1 MQISEQSIEQVK
13 FNEAGLAPAIV
24 QDADNGRVLMM
35 AWMNADSLRDTLR
48 TGKTHFYS
56 RSRKKYWM
64 KGEESGHVQ
73 DVVAVQLDCDGD
85 TILVH
90 ARQTGAACHEGYRSC
105 FFRELDGAGEWKV
118 NAQRLV
124 DPKQVYKKQTP

>member
-1 MQISEQSIEQVK
+1 MQITEQSMAVVK
-13 FNEAGLAPAIV
+13 FNEAGLVPAIV

-64 KGEESGHVQ
+64 KGEESGNVQ
-73 DVVAVQLDCDGD
+73 EVVTVQVDCDGD
-85 TILVH
+85 TLLVL
-90 ARQTGAACHEGYRSC
+90 ARQTGAACHELYRSC
-105 FFRELDGAGEWKV
+105 FFRELDAAGEWKV
-118 NAQRLV
+118 NAERLG
-124 DPKQVYKKQTP
+124 DPAKVYKKS